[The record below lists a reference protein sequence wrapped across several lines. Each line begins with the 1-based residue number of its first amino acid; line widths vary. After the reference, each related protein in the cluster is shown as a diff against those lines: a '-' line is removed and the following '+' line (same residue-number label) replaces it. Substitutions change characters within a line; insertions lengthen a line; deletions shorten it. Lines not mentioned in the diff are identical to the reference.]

1 MTLEISADSASKV
14 ATARMPVGR
23 FLLTSAFGEARN
35 GMIVTQVQKCAD
47 EPPTVTVS
55 VRKGHALSPLIR
67 DSGTFALCEIADAD
81 LMLSKLF
88 QRPSD
93 LLGDDPFL
101 GHCLVPETQSVPVP
115 TGAASWVVCELI
127 RHLDIEAD
135 HEIYIGRVTQAGVHD
150 LTDAAPK
157 KSKRRIPAGRSTD
170 AAPQALNGNGSRPAR
185 QGTDDR
191 AEHGAEAELRE
202 EPKKT
207 GSTN

>member
-1 MTLEISADSASKV
+1 MTLEIRADSASKV
-14 ATARMPVGR
+14 ATARMPAGR

-47 EPPTVTVS
+47 EPPTVTVA

-81 LMLSKLF
+81 LLLSRLF

-93 LLGDDPFL
+93 LQGDDPFL

-115 TGAASWVVCELI
+115 TAAASWVVCELI

-150 LTDAAPK
+150 LTEETPK
-157 KSKRRIPAGRSTD
+157 KSKRRISAD
-170 AAPQALNGNGSRPAR
+170 ATPQALNGEGSRR
-185 QGTDDR
+185 ERRGTDGR
-191 AEHGAEAELRE
+191 AEPGTKAELQE
-202 EPKKT
+202 EPTKT